1 MSKHERAAVRVVEP
15 APKSPASPAGADP
28 TSAGTGPEKA
38 EERLIEV
45 YRRWFEVVPA
55 TTDELRDDVFRL
67 RYQVYC
73 VENPFEDPADNPN
86 GLETDAFDVRSTHS
100 LLIHRPSCEMA
111 GTVRLVLPNPENPD
125 ESFAVQQVCR
135 EPLLRDPARFPVA
148 RMAEVSRFS
157 ISKNFRRRR
166 GDTLYGITD
175 GRPLPAEEE
184 RRVAPHMT
192 LGLIESLVRMSVE
205 NDVSY
210 WCAAMEPKLLRLLSR
225 LGIYFDPI
233 GPLVEF
239 HGLRQPCF
247 IKLDT
252 FLNRVKA
259 ERPDVWEVITDDGI
273 HWDAFRAK
281 GLARA

>member
-1 MSKHERAAVRVVEP
+1 MSKHERAAVQAVEP
-15 APKSPASPAGADP
+15 APTSLASVADGNPASKD
-28 TSAGTGPEKA
+28 TSSGQQ

-55 TTDELRDDVFRL
+55 TTEELREDVFRL

-73 VENPFEDPADNPN
+73 VENPFEDPADNPD
-86 GLETDAFDVRSTHS
+86 GLETDAFDHRSTHS
-100 LLIHRPSCEMA
+100 LLIHRPSGNMA
-111 GTVRLVLPNPENPD
+111 GTVRLVLPDPENPN
-125 ESFAVQQVCR
+125 ESFAVQQVCQ
-135 EPLLRDPARFPVA
+135 EPLLKDPERFPVA
-148 RMAEVSRFS
+148 QMAEVSRFS
-157 ISKNFRRRR
+157 ISKGFRRRR

-175 GRPLPAEEE
+175 GRPLPADEE

-247 IKLDT
+247 IKLET
-252 FLNRVKA
+252 FLNRVQA
-259 ERPDVWEVITDDGI
+259 ERPDVWEVITDDGV
-273 HWDAFRAK
+273 HWDAFCAK